1 MPRGDIGE
9 AAQRGYFKPVACF
22 APTRFALM
30 FIDIT
35 PLKISRDY
43 RLLFFGQLISTFGSA
58 IGFVVLPVQVYQL
71 TGSTLL
77 VGLLSATEFVL
88 ILFMAFVGGAYADFI
103 DKRKMLRLTEIG
115 HTLVTVMLVANA
127 FWPRP
132 RVWLL
137 FVGAALHAGFA
148 ALQRPSFEAM
158 LQKLIP
164 VELMSAVSALNSLRW
179 NMTTIVGPSLA
190 GIVLAKFGAGVAYSI
205 DLVTFIASLIAVFLI
220 RATPRP
226 AQAAARPTLRSIGE
240 GLHYA
245 WRRKDILGTYLID
258 MNAMF
263 FGMPTALFPAMAAT
277 FGAGTVGFFYA
288 APSVGALIA
297 TLTSGWAKKVNRHG
311 LFVAIAAAL
320 WGVAMIFFGFA
331 RNLYL
336 ALFFLALAGGFDMI
350 SAVFRMTMWS
360 QTIPHYLR
368 GRLAGL
374 EMISY
379 TSGPKL
385 GDAEAGI
392 VATLFN
398 VRTSVVSG
406 GILCVVGTAIISAL
420 IPQFIR
426 YRSSEGIKQKEI
438 EEAMRETET
447 RRLILE

>member
-1 MPRGDIGE
+1 
-9 AAQRGYFKPVACF
+9 
-22 APTRFALM
+22 M

-35 PLKISRDY
+35 PLRISRDY

-71 TGSTLL
+71 TESTLL
-77 VGLLSATEFVL
+77 VGLLSASEFIL
-88 ILFMAFVGGAYADFI
+88 ILLMAFVGGAYADFI
-103 DKRKMLRLTEIG
+103 DKRRILRFTEIG
-115 HTLVTVMLVANA
+115 HVLVTAVLVSNAML
-127 FWPRP
+127 PRP
-132 RVWLL
+132 HVWPL
-137 FVGAALHAGFA
+137 FVCAALHAGLA

-164 VELMSAVSALNSLRW
+164 PELMSAVSALNFLRW
-179 NMTTIVGPSLA
+179 NLTTIVGPSIA
-190 GIVLAKFGAGVAYSI
+190 GIIMARFGAGIAYSI
-205 DLVTFIASLIAVFLI
+205 DLVTFIASLVAVFLI
-220 RATPRP
+220 RAVPR
-226 AQAAARPTLRSIGE
+226 ATQIQDRPTLKSVVE

-245 WRRKDILGTYLID
+245 GRRKEILGTYLID

-263 FGMPTALFPAMAAT
+263 FGMPTALFPAMAAG

-288 APSVGALIA
+288 APSVGALVA
-297 TLTSGWAKKVNRHG
+297 TLTSGWTRKVNRHG

-320 WGVAMIFFGFA
+320 WGVAIIFFGFA
-331 RNLYL
+331 QNLYL
-336 ALFFLALAGGFDMI
+336 ALFCLALAGAFDMV
-350 SAVFRMTMWS
+350 SAVFRMTIWN
-360 QTIPHYLR
+360 QTIPHHLR

-392 VATLFN
+392 VATLFS

-426 YRSSEGIKQKEI
+426 YHGKEGIRQKEL
-438 EEAMRETET
+438 EEAMREAET
-447 RRLILE
+447 RRLNLE

>member
-1 MPRGDIGE
+1 M
-9 AAQRGYFKPVACF
+9 
-22 APTRFALM
+22 L
-30 FIDIT
+30 IDIT
-35 PLKISRDY
+35 PLRISRDY

-77 VGLLSATEFVL
+77 VGFLSASEFVL
-88 ILFMAFVGGAYADFI
+88 ILLMAFVGGAYADFI
-103 DKRKMLRLTEIG
+103 DKRKMLRLTEVG
-115 HTLVTVMLVANA
+115 HTCVTALMVYNATLVH
-127 FWPRP
+127 P
-132 RVWLL
+132 RVWVL
-137 FVGAALHAGFA
+137 FLCAALHAGLA

-158 LQKLIP
+158 LQKLVP
-164 VELMSAVSALNSLRW
+164 LDLMSSVSALNSLRW
-179 NMTTIVGPSLA
+179 NVTSIVGPSIA
-190 GIVLAKFGAGVAYSI
+190 GIIVASYGAITAYSI
-205 DLVTFIASLIAVFLI
+205 DLVTFAASLAAVFLI
-220 RATPRP
+220 RAVPAP
-226 AQAAARPTLRSIGE
+226 AQIGERPTLKSVRE

-245 WRRKDILGTYLID
+245 WRRKEILGTYLID

-263 FGMPTALFPAMAAT
+263 FGMPTALFPAMAAN

-288 APSVGALIA
+288 APSVGALVA
-297 TLTSGWAKKVNRHG
+297 TLTSGWTRKVGRHG

-320 WGVAMIFFGFA
+320 WGVAIIFFGLA
-331 RNLYL
+331 QNLYL
-336 ALFFLALAGGFDMI
+336 ALFCLALAGGFDMI
-350 SAVFRMTMWS
+350 SGVFRMTIWG

-392 VATLFN
+392 VATLFS

-420 IPQFIR
+420 LPQFIT
-426 YRSSEGIKQKEI
+426 YRGSEGIRQKEL

-447 RRLILE
+447 KRLILE

>member
-1 MPRGDIGE
+1 
-9 AAQRGYFKPVACF
+9 
-22 APTRFALM
+22 M

-35 PLKISRDY
+35 PLRISRDY

-58 IGFVVLPVQVYQL
+58 IGFVVLPVQLYQL

-77 VGLLSATEFVL
+77 VGLLSASEFVL
-88 ILFMAFVGGAYADFI
+88 ILLMAFVGGAYADFI

-115 HTLVTVMLVANA
+115 HTVVTAMLVWNA
-127 FWPRP
+127 LQARP
-132 RVWLL
+132 KIGLL
-137 FVGAALHAGFA
+137 FVGAALHAGLA

-164 VELMSAVSALNSLRW
+164 LELMSSVSALNSLRW
-179 NMTTIVGPSLA
+179 NVTTILGPSLA
-190 GIVLAKFGAGVAYSI
+190 GIILARFGAGIAYSI
-205 DLVTFIASLIAVFLI
+205 DLVTFIASLTAVFLI
-220 RATPRP
+220 RAVPP
-226 AQAAARPTLRSIGE
+226 ATQTEGRPTLKSVVE

-245 WRRKDILGTYLID
+245 WRRKEILGTYLID

-263 FGMPTALFPAMAAT
+263 FGMPTALFPAMAAA

-288 APSVGALIA
+288 APSVGALAA

-311 LFVAIAAAL
+311 FAVAIAAAL
-320 WGVAMIFFGFA
+320 WGAAMIFFGLA
-331 RNLYL
+331 QNLYV
-336 ALFFLALAGGFDMI
+336 ALFFLALAGAFDMI
-350 SAVFRMTMWS
+350 SGIFRMTMWS

-392 VATLFN
+392 VATLFS
-398 VRTSVVSG
+398 VRTSIVSG

-426 YRSSEGIKQKEI
+426 YHGSEGIRQKEL

-447 RRLILE
+447 RRFVVE